1 MATAPPTVAIIG
13 TRGYPSYYGGFETAV
28 RRLSPYLAD
37 AGWNVRVY
45 SRPGQTRPDD
55 ADRDH
60 RVQVVETP
68 GIDSNTLSTLS
79 YGFFAVL
86 HCLVRRPDV
95 ALVMNVA
102 NGFWLPLLRLR
113 GVKVIVNV
121 DGIEWHRAKWSAAGK
136 FMFKAGAWLTARFA
150 HELVFDAQA
159 IGDYWRRVLGRDGTF
174 LPYGGDPV
182 EDLPCPPDLT
192 TGDYVL
198 VVARFVPENTLPEFL
213 EAARTIAIDRDV
225 VLVGTAPE
233 GTTLHSAASD
243 LVKTVPRVRWLG
255 HVRDDQL
262 LFSLWQHAGV
272 YFHGHSV
279 GGTNPALVQALAL
292 GVPIV
297 ARDTVYNR
305 EVLGDL
311 ARFTRASAS
320 EIAAAV
326 GHELEAPTSSPGA
339 RMRRGRERYAWDDV
353 CAGYE
358 GLLRQRLPARHAALL
373 TTNDKAPVK

>member
-1 MATAPPTVAIIG
+1 MADATPTVAIIG

-28 RRLSPYLAD
+28 RRLAPYLATS
-37 AGWNVRVY
+37 GWNVRVY
-45 SRPGQTRPDD
+45 SRPGQTRQDD
-55 ADRDH
+55 VDRDH
-60 RVQVVETP
+60 RVEVVETP

-86 HCLVRRPDV
+86 HCLIKRPDV

-113 GVKVIVNV
+113 GVRVIVNV

-136 FMFKAGAWLTARFA
+136 FMFKAGAWLTARLA
-150 HELVFDAQA
+150 HELVFDAVA
-159 IGDYWRRVLGRDGTF
+159 IGDYWRRVFGRDGTF

-182 EDLPCPPDLT
+182 EDLPCPPDLSP
-192 TGDYVL
+192 GEYVL

-213 EAARTIAIDRDV
+213 EAARAIADDRDV
-225 VLVGTAPE
+225 VLVGSAPE
-233 GTTLHSAASD
+233 GTPLHTAAST
-243 LVKTVPRVRWLG
+243 LTETAPRVRWLG
-255 HVRDDQL
+255 HVKDDRL

-311 ARFTRASAS
+311 ARFTRASAP
-320 EIAAAV
+320 EIVSAV
-326 GHELEAPTSSPGA
+326 KNELEAPTSSPGA
-339 RMRRGRERYAWDDV
+339 RIRRARENYAWNDV

-358 GLLRQRLPARHAALL
+358 TLLREWLPERFEASRA
-373 TTNDKAPVK
+373 TRKAVGK